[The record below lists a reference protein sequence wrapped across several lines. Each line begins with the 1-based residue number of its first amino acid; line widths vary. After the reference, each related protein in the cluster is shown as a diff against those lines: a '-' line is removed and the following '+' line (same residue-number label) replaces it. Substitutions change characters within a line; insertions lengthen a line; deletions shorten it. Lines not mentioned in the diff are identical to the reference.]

1 MRIHVRIS
9 HIKGKGNLLTY
20 QAIRGESEY
29 IMKTFYSNYAHA
41 MVAKKYG
48 TIHDTLKS
56 ANAEKRELNKNNIGV
71 PHITARFVAPNVYG
85 EDTFYGYYVCPE
97 CDEHLITNK

>member
-1 MRIHVRIS
+1 
-9 HIKGKGNLLTY
+9 
-20 QAIRGESEY
+20 
-29 IMKTFYSNYAHA
+29 MKTFYSNRIHA
-41 MVAKKYG
+41 MVAKKFG
-48 TIHDTLKS
+48 TLHSTLKS
-56 ANAEKRELNKNNIGV
+56 ANAEKRELNKNNIGI